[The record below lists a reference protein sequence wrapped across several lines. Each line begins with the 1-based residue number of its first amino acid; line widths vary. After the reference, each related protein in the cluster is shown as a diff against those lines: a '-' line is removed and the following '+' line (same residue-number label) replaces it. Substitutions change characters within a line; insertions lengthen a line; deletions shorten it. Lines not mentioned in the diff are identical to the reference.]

1 MRYIAEKHRAVTCA
15 HVALRFCLSSAGSLD
30 NLRRKT
36 NKNTPKKKPGMEKG
50 PHRHVVSGIAV
61 TEQMYLFQNF
71 PWGGGRDWRLNT
83 EELTEGLSR
92 RRIAVK
98 SEQEH
103 PQG

>member
-1 MRYIAEKHRAVTCA
+1 MLNLFIRAWRRRRAHRRHVYVVY
-15 HVALRFCLSSAGSLD
+15 VALRFQ
-30 NLRRKT
+30 KKQT
-36 NKNTPKKKPGMEKG
+36 ETKPKNGDGEG
-50 PHRHVVSGIAV
+50 FRLHVVSGVAV
-61 TEQMYLFQNF
+61 TEQMYLFENF
-71 PWGGGRDWRLNT
+71 PGVGWGGGWRLNT

>member
-1 MRYIAEKHRAVTCA
+1 MCYIAEKHTAVTCT
-15 HVALRFCLSSAGSLD
+15 HVVLRFRLLSADSLD

-36 NKNTPKKKPGMEKG
+36 NKNQPKNRDGEG
-50 PHRHVVSGIAV
+50 LRLHVVSGVAV
-61 TEQMYLFQNF
+61 TEQMYLFENF
-71 PWGGGRDWRLNT
+71 PGGGGGDTRLNT